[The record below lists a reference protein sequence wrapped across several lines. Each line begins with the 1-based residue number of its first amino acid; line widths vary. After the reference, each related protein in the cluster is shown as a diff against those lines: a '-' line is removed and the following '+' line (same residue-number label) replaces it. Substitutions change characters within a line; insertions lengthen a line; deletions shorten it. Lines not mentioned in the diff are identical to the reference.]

1 MISDYYHDAMNDA
14 PAMECGDLPPLLA
27 GDLSPSHGVMRTYR
41 VKRPVLVIRRA
52 APRGAALPTSRPSG
66 KSGDKSPH
74 SKARRRV
81 CG

>member
-1 MISDYYHDAMNDA
+1 
-14 PAMECGDLPPLLA
+14 
-27 GDLSPSHGVMRTYR
+27 
-41 VKRPVLVIRRA
+41 LVIRRA
-52 APRGAALPTSRPSG
+52 APRGAAWPTSRPSG